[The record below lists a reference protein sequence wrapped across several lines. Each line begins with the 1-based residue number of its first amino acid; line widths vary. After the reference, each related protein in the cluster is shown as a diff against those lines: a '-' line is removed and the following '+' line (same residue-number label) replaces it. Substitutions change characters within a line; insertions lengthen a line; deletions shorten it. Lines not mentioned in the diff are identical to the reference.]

1 MTWDVAKWWLEE
13 AAKLTPIVTALI
25 ALAAFSLA
33 WRTLRVNRRI
43 ARERAAIDFATKMIS
58 DKAVLELR
66 RDLGETVAKF
76 MKAGPSQAQDVRA
89 DFHNI
94 LCAINLFETMATGVN
109 TGALDED
116 VCYRALATELFDMI
130 KGTEAFRARLEG
142 HPSAEQAG
150 VEMEQLYARWRK
162 RRDREMKTARRS
174 ADARSPSLTAH

>member
-76 MKAGPSQAQDVRA
+76 MKAGPS
-89 DFHNI
+89 
-94 LCAINLFETMATGVN
+94 
-109 TGALDED
+109 
-116 VCYRALATELFDMI
+116 
-130 KGTEAFRARLEG
+130 
-142 HPSAEQAG
+142 
-150 VEMEQLYARWRK
+150 
-162 RRDREMKTARRS
+162 DRIF
-174 ADARSPSLTAH
+174 